1 MSYEHIIVKT
11 DENGIC
17 RVTLNRPKL
26 FNALSGDVALELID
40 MVNKVN
46 KDDSI
51 RCVVLTGAGKAFC
64 AGGDLNWMQKIRVK
78 ERDERIKESAVLAQ
92 MLYQLDQMNTPLI
105 GRINGTAY
113 GGGFGLTSVCDIAIG
128 ARGAMFSL
136 SEVTL
141 GLLPANIAPFV
152 VKKLGESNAR
162 SIILNARPIDADEAV
177 RYNLLTRAVDAD
189 DLDEAITEQINFLL
203 RCGPR
208 GVSETKRI
216 VHYIAENNMEDVL
229 KETAIALADAWE
241 SDQGN
246 EGIAAFLEKRK
257 PNWHKKI

>member
-1 MSYEHIIVKT
+1 MTYKHLLVTK
-11 DENGIC
+11 DEYGVC
-17 RVTLNRPKL
+17 TVTLNRPKL
-26 FNALSGDVALELID
+26 YNALSGEVALELID
-40 MVNKVN
+40 MTTKVN
-46 KDDSI
+46 ADDSI

-64 AGGDLNWMQKIRVK
+64 AGGDLNWMQEIRK
-78 ERDERIKESAVLAQ
+78 EKRDERIKGSAVLAQ
-92 MLYQLDQMNTPLI
+92 MLYQLDRMNKPLI
-105 GRINGTAY
+105 GKINGTAY

-128 ARGAMFSL
+128 VRGAMFSL

-177 RYNLLTRAVDAD
+177 RYQLLTRAVDAD
-189 DLDEAITEQINFLL
+189 ELDDAITEQINFLL

-208 GVSETKRI
+208 GVSETKRL
-216 VHYIAENNMEDVL
+216 VHFIAENNMDDVL
-229 KETAIALADAWE
+229 EETAIALADAWE
-241 SDQGN
+241 SDQGK

-257 PNWHKKI
+257 PNWYKTI

>member
-1 MSYEHIIVKT
+1 MTYKHLLVTT
-11 DENGIC
+11 DEHGVC
-17 RVTLNRPKL
+17 TVTLNRPKL
-26 FNALSGDVALELID
+26 YNALSGEVALELID
-40 MVNKVN
+40 MTTKVN
-46 KDDSI
+46 ADDSI

-64 AGGDLNWMQKIRVK
+64 AGGDLNWMQEIRAK
-78 ERDERIKESAVLAQ
+78 ERDERIKGSALLAQ
-92 MLYQLDQMNTPLI
+92 MLYQLDQMNKPLI
-105 GRINGTAY
+105 GKINGTAY

-177 RYNLLTRAVDAD
+177 RYQLLTRAVDAD
-189 DLDEAITEQINFLL
+189 DLDEAIKEQINFLL

-208 GVSETKRI
+208 GVSETKRL
-216 VHYIAENNMEDVL
+216 VHFIAENNMDDVL
-229 KETAIALADAWE
+229 EETAIALADAWE
-241 SDQGN
+241 SDQGK

-257 PNWHKKI
+257 PNWYKTI